1 MAEGITAGVKGV
13 RALQKANRVRQRR
26 PIDRVID
33 PVLNRIEA
41 EKATAEA
48 AELLRPPERLL
59 RGGNEVL
66 RPASAD
72 EVLGPTRNAMLS
84 TLEDPNMIS
93 VEASEQRMEAALGAG
108 VLQAALDAAG
118 SAQTKNSLETMLCH
132 QMAGA
137 HHTAMKL
144 LAGASNPRLPSV
156 EQARLTNA
164 AARMM
169 QVYQEALLALQR
181 FRTGGKQTVVVQY
194 VQIANGGQAVVA
206 GKLGR
211 GPGGGRGSKNE
222 Q

>member
-1 MAEGITAGVKGV
+1 M
-13 RALQKANRVRQRR
+13 
-26 PIDRVID
+26 ID
-33 PVLNRIEA
+33 PVWNRLEA

-59 RGGNEVL
+59 RGGHEVL

-72 EVLGPTRNAMLS
+72 EVLGPARNAMLS
-84 TLEDPNMIS
+84 SLEDPNMIS
-93 VEASEQRMEAALGAG
+93 VEASEQRMEDAFGAG
-108 VLQAALDAAG
+108 VLPAALDAAV
-118 SAQTKNSLETMLCH
+118 SANAATSLEKMLCH

-137 HHTAMKL
+137 HHAAMTL
-144 LAGASNPRLPSV
+144 LACALNPRLPPV

-164 AARMM
+164 SARMM
-169 QVYQEALLALQR
+169 QVYQEGLLALQR

-194 VQIANGGQAVVA
+194 VQVANGGQAVVA

-211 GPGGGRGSKNE
+211 GSRGGRRGKNG